1 MDRIIVWEKSSV
13 GVLWS
18 LIVAISCSIII
29 GHTPRISPEETF
41 YRSEKW
47 VTMSR
52 DESLSCTVMFVWS
65 KVIVIERERSFK
77 YCTLSIIKDF
87 CLESQFEKKKSDQ
100 DTFAYFAYLL
110 KCKQWYSTFC
120 DFFLIPVFI
129 FVHIR
134 ACILDRQPNAK
145 FKRISYSILKREMY
159 II

>member
-1 MDRIIVWEKSSV
+1 MGKIIRWC
-13 GVLWS
+13 S
-18 LIVAISCSIII
+18 LISDCCHLLFNYHWSHTKDFTRGNILSI
-29 GHTPRISPEETF
+29 R
-41 YRSEKW
+41 K
-47 VTMSR
+47 MSH

-77 YCTLSIIKDF
+77 YCTLSISKDF
-87 CLESQFEKKKSDQ
+87 CLESQFEKKKGDQ